1 MRIVIRKRVFR
12 LIPAFLACAA
22 LFAGVSGCATSG
34 SIGPKP
40 TDSATAAPLET
51 PSQEAPPAASSAPA
65 LARGS
70 ASSPESSNTER
81 EETLSAAEL
90 FADDLDF
97 TGTQNESAQDGS
109 STPSIASQQGPTDG
123 QETTSSAAGD
133 PQQLA
138 DQKQYTNLWDRIRDG
153 FALPPLDDPRVAY
166 HERWFAN
173 NPKYMDRKMERAR
186 LYLYYIVQ
194 EIEKRGMPMEIA
206 LLPAIESAYQPH
218 AYSRARALGL
228 WQFIA
233 PTARKYGIE
242 MNWWYDGRQDVFAST
257 RAALDYLQKLHA
269 EFGDWDLALAAYN
282 AGEGRVH
289 YAIEYNRRK
298 GRPTDYQHLRLRAE
312 TLHYVPKLMAL
323 VNIVSNPE
331 AYGIHLASIPNE
343 PYFAPV
349 NIGSQI
355 DLNVVAQLADVPVGD
370 LYDINPGFKRW
381 ATAPDGPHRILV
393 PIDKKEQL
401 IEGLNSLP
409 EESRIKWRRHRV
421 RRGDTLSTIARRYGV
436 SVSAIKR
443 ANHLRG
449 TLIRV
454 NQNLLIPISTRPI
467 SVRVAN
473 VTRPVRVSYRPPASR
488 AKVVHRVRYGE
499 TLWSIARQYRV
510 YVRQL
515 ARWNFI
521 RPHDILRTGQ
531 TLNIWISP

>member
-1 MRIVIRKRVFR
+1 MAV
-12 LIPAFLACAA
+12 
-22 LFAGVSGCATSG
+22 G
-34 SIGPKP
+34 
-40 TDSATAAPLET
+40 
-51 PSQEAPPAASSAPA
+51 QEI
-65 LARGS
+65 
-70 ASSPESSNTER
+70 
-81 EETLSAAEL
+81 LSAEL
-90 FADDLDF
+90 FADDLTDF
-97 TGTQNESAQDGS
+97 TDEGNESAQEASPVPSTALQQAPSDAQQS
-109 STPSIASQQGPTDG
+109 SEPATPGEATDTPHPAE
-123 QETTSSAAGD
+123 QKRY
-133 PQQLA
+133 A
-138 DQKQYTNLWDRIRDG
+138 DLWDRIRDG
-153 FALPPLDDPRVAY
+153 FSLPPLDDPRVAF
-166 HERWFAN
+166 HERWFAS
-173 NPKYMDRKMERAR
+173 NPQYMDRKMERAR

-242 MNWWYDGRQDVFAST
+242 MNWWYDGRQDVLAST
-257 RAALDYLQKLHA
+257 RAALDYLQKLHE
-269 EFGDWDLALAAYN
+269 EFNDWNLALAAYN

-331 AYGIHLASIPNE
+331 AYGIQLASIPNE
-343 PYFAPV
+343 PYFVPV
-349 NIGSQI
+349 NVGSQI
-355 DLNVVAQLADVPVGD
+355 DLNVIAELADVPVGD

-393 PIDKKEQL
+393 PIDKREQL

-421 RRGDTLSTIARRYGV
+421 SNGDTLSTIARRYGV
-436 SVSAIKR
+436 TVSAIMR

-454 NQNLLIPISTRPI
+454 NQNLLIPISTRRL
-467 SVRVAN
+467 SLQVAN
-473 VTRPVRVSYRPPASR
+473 VTRPVRASYTPPASQ

-510 YVRQL
+510 YVSQL
-515 ARWNFI
+515 AKWNFI
-521 RPHDILRTGQ
+521 RPQDILQTGQ